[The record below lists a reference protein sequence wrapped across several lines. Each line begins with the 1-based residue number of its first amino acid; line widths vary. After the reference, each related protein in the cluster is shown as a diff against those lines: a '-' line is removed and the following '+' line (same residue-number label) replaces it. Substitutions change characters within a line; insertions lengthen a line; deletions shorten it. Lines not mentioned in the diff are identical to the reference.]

1 MFQNKVKSELD
12 RVAEFNPLENAPAL
26 SSIAASQWPE
36 GQKGFD
42 TRPRF
47 WDPLTGT
54 HCLVDTGSA
63 ICAVPAGPDDV
74 PDPALALMAANGTV
88 IECCGYKKVKV
99 QIGRKQYELQAAI
112 AKIKDTIIGWDFFR
126 NYKLS
131 FWWSKFGDCY
141 LHDKKANIK
150 KLLEYVAIPHQSRP
164 HLKG

>member
-1 MFQNKVKSELD
+1 MYDNLYNDENIRIPFSHSNEAEVPPISSLKWCPTKLEKSDLQEMFQNKVKSELD
-12 RVAEFNPLENAPAL
+12 KVAEFNPLENAPAL

-74 PDPALALMAANGTV
+74 PILP
-88 IECCGYKKVKV
+88 
-99 QIGRKQYELQAAI
+99 
-112 AKIKDTIIGWDFFR
+112 
-126 NYKLS
+126 
-131 FWWSKFGDCY
+131 
-141 LHDKKANIK
+141 
-150 KLLEYVAIPHQSRP
+150 LL
-164 HLKG
+164 